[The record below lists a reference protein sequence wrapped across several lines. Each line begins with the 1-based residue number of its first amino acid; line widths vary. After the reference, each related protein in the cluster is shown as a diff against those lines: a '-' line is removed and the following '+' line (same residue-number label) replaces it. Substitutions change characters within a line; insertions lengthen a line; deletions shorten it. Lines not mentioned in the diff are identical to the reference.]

1 MNTGFSLPFIFS
13 AFGEKGV
20 ATVAIFDFGNALLVL
35 TFGYYIAM
43 KYGKAENTKI
53 NYQKLFFLPPIWG
66 LIFGLLFNLIK
77 IPVPTIA
84 NNFLNQIGMLT
95 IPLIM
100 LSIGIYFSP
109 RIRNLSRL
117 LLVLFL
123 RTGIGLILGFVLAT
137 VFNLQGTVRTIVTI
151 CCGAPVGYNTLVFA
165 SLEEMDKEFA
175 ASLVSISLLLGI
187 IYVPLLIYFL
197 WFQIDVEK
205 KPLSKPK
212 AYKSPLSKGSVIIEK
227 KSFPLYLSS
236 NPRIRLWILSVQ
248 LHYSQVVSV
257 LSQYIFSELPLIA
270 SQVKTTVKRAMRINC
285 IEMKSLFLWF
295 VSFGDT
301 KEMNIEYIPLL
312 AIFFYAISF

>member
-1 MNTGFSLPFIFS
+1 MNDFLNKIIPIILIFFLGYFLKRIKLFGKETADIFLKFIFYVSMPALVFHSVSQIWLSIKFIYLPFIAFTVFFVIYFITSFIGKKLELSQKTLGTFILGSIIMNTGFSLPFIFS

-151 CCGAPVGYNTLVFA
+151 CCGAPVGYNTLVF
-165 SLEEMDKEFA
+165 STLENLDKEFA
-175 ASLVSISLLLGI
+175 ANLVSISVLTGI
-187 IYVPLLIYFL
+187 VYLPILIL
-197 WFQIDVEK
+197 
-205 KPLSKPK
+205 
-212 AYKSPLSKGSVIIEK
+212 VI
-227 KSFPLYLSS
+227 
-236 NPRIRLWILSVQ
+236 
-248 LHYSQVVSV
+248 
-257 LSQYIFSELPLIA
+257 
-270 SQVKTTVKRAMRINC
+270 
-285 IEMKSLFLWF
+285 
-295 VSFGDT
+295 
-301 KEMNIEYIPLL
+301 
-312 AIFFYAISF
+312 

>member
-1 MNTGFSLPFIFS
+1 MPDFLIKIIPIILIFFLGYFLKRIKLFGKETADIFLKFIFYVSMPALVFHSVSQIWLSIKFIYLPFIAFTVFFVIYFITSFIGKKLELSQKTLGTFILGSIIMNTGFSLPFIFS

-109 RIRNLSRL
+109 RIKNLSRL
-117 LLVLFL
+117 LIVLFI
-123 RTGIGLILGFVLAT
+123 RTGIGLLLGFVFASIL
-137 VFNLQGTVRTIVTI
+137 NLQGVIKTIVII
-151 CCGAPVGYNTLVFA
+151 CSGAPVGYNTLVF
-165 SLEEMDKEFA
+165 STLENLDKEFA
-175 ASLVSISLLLGI
+175 ANLVSVSILTGI
-187 IYVPLLIYFL
+187 V
-197 WFQIDVEK
+197 
-205 KPLSKPK
+205 
-212 AYKSPLSKGSVIIEK
+212 
-227 KSFPLYLSS
+227 
-236 NPRIRLWILSVQ
+236 
-248 LHYSQVVSV
+248 
-257 LSQYIFSELPLIA
+257 
-270 SQVKTTVKRAMRINC
+270 
-285 IEMKSLFLWF
+285 
-295 VSFGDT
+295 
-301 KEMNIEYIPLL
+301 YIPVLIIL
-312 AIFFYAISF
+312 F

>member
-1 MNTGFSLPFIFS
+1 MNDFLNKIIPIILIFFLGYFLKRIKLFGKETADIFLKFIFYVSMPALVFHSVSQIWLSIKFIYLPFIAFTVFFVIYFITSFIGKKLELSQKTLGTFILGSIIMNTGFSLPFIFS

-109 RIRNLSRL
+109 RIKNLSRL
-117 LLVLFL
+117 LIVLFI
-123 RTGIGLILGFVLAT
+123 RTGIGLLLGFVFASIL
-137 VFNLQGTVRTIVTI
+137 NLQGVIKTIVII
-151 CCGAPVGYNTLVFA
+151 CSGAPVGYNTLVF
-165 SLEEMDKEFA
+165 STLENLDKEFA
-175 ASLVSISLLLGI
+175 ANLVSVSILTGI
-187 IYVPLLIYFL
+187 V
-197 WFQIDVEK
+197 
-205 KPLSKPK
+205 
-212 AYKSPLSKGSVIIEK
+212 
-227 KSFPLYLSS
+227 
-236 NPRIRLWILSVQ
+236 
-248 LHYSQVVSV
+248 
-257 LSQYIFSELPLIA
+257 
-270 SQVKTTVKRAMRINC
+270 
-285 IEMKSLFLWF
+285 
-295 VSFGDT
+295 
-301 KEMNIEYIPLL
+301 YIPVLIIL
-312 AIFFYAISF
+312 F